1 EAHDLAEI
9 RLKVLRRVELLALAG
24 ADPEMAVPERDAVAV
39 MPVARDFR
47 HLAPDHVEILEQ
59 AAAGLVEHEPRPR
72 DGRAARAAFAG
83 LRITHV
89 YEPVLR
95 IGRVQDDIAEPALTA
110 VAHVRHAVDLADR
123 PVRREELESA
133 APLGDEQPA
142 VRQERHRP

>member
-1 EAHDLAEI
+1 DLRPDLGRDAPPLRERVVARHRAVVLEAHDLAEI

-24 ADPEMAVPERDAVAV
+24 ADPEMAVAERDAVAV

-95 IGRVQDDIAEPALTA
+95 IGRVQ
-110 VAHVRHAVDLADR
+110 
-123 PVRREELESA
+123 
-133 APLGDEQPA
+133 
-142 VRQERHRP
+142 